1 MYENILFPLLFLDPP
16 KEKIFLGKQGPTEQ
30 EQIQIGPAGR
40 GGAGPEVLLG
50 NILERIPGQIPF
62 TPDLPTPPASHHLPA
77 MQRMLLRTKSG
88 GGQVQGQQAYTLF
101 SLALL
106 LCRAVILLPYNTA
119 PGTHSIQNL

>member
-1 MYENILFPLLFLDPP
+1 MRIYFSPCSFSIHLR
-16 KEKIFLGKQGPTEQ
+16 KKISLGKEGPTEQ

-88 GGQVQGQQAYTLF
+88 GGGRCKVSKPTLF
-101 SLALL
+101 FL
-106 LCRAVILLPYNTA
+106 
-119 PGTHSIQNL
+119 